1 MTPNAV
7 GVGHGVRAR
16 GEPGWVFDE
25 HLRVHPVASPGEG
38 GGGQRMA
45 GALLNARL
53 ARVEHARRC
62 GRLPRNHRLV
72 PGFRGSSSR
81 LTTQLPAWEP
91 PSESALDYGGVHGIE
106 LSEEVGGRRE
116 KEQGIMKVRKQERAV
131 T

>member
-16 GEPGWVFDE
+16 GEPGWVLDE
-25 HLRVHPVASPGEG
+25 HLRVHPFASPGEG

-81 LTTQLPAWEP
+81 LTTLLPAWSLRLRACLTMEA
-91 PSESALDYGGVHGIE
+91 SIV
-106 LSEEVGGRRE
+106 LSRARKAADGE
-116 KEQGIMKVRKQERAV
+116 KRSRAS
-131 T
+131 